1 MTGYAG
7 RVRGCLG
14 VAATRTCF
22 ARYFRLIP
30 VVPGPRAELV
40 LTLTPDMCADMPSQ
54 DRGSWNEWRALR

>member
-1 MTGYAG
+1 
-7 RVRGCLG
+7 VRGCLG

-40 LTLTPDMCADMPSQ
+40 LTLTPDMCAGLPWP
-54 DRGSWNEWRALR
+54 DRGELE